1 MRSNQFFSLLIAFIS
16 TGGVLVKREPVLAN
30 DHAFI
35 AAELPEIQPLPLATP
50 ATGDS
55 VLQRLRGRVERRP
68 LHSDSWRMLGKA
80 FADRGDSVAAM
91 ETLRRA
97 LELDPANAAAHF
109 NLGQVLLSQKKT
121 DVATMHFET
130 CVAIAPDSEYAN
142 EIFAQH
148 LLPPRSRESTPGIPN
163 DDFDSHLPI
172 AQDPFS
178 FATLRNSA
186 ADSGSLALPKVQT
199 AGYEI
204 QSFDGADDLD
214 RRFDQLEADA
224 NPMPKR
230 LRLFCELGVL
240 YNSNVSLTPISRE
253 LLNVDAKSF
262 QAIFNPEIEW
272 IALRNDQWR
281 SGPLLRSY
289 STLNESNQQEF
300 NLFSVQ
306 PGWFFERD
314 RTVGDS
320 DWIGRV
326 DYVYATDLLDRNRI
340 GDRHSGTASL
350 IMIRPDLDVV
360 YAYVSAS
367 YTDFVDDG
375 AIAEETSLDGPSV
388 TGGVSR
394 FFQTTFDWLPTY
406 TLGVDLES
414 TDTRGSDFRYRAI
427 TAHGGMTFRLSERWR
442 LIPTAGLGYRD
453 YYAFTG
459 DPSRDELTSRIHLR
473 LQYQMHSTTTVSL
486 VSGYDRFAS
495 DNELFDAQRIQAGL
509 VMTVNY

>member
-1 MRSNQFFSLLIAFIS
+1 MHSNQFFALLIAIVS
-16 TGGVLVKREPVLAN
+16 SGIVLVSRESVLADEN
-30 DHAFI
+30 ALL
-35 AAELPEIQPLPLATP
+35 AAELPETQPPPLATA
-50 ATGDS
+50 ATDDP
-55 VLQRLRGRVERRP
+55 VVQLLRGRVERWP
-68 LHSDSWRMLGKA
+68 LHSDSWRLLGKSL
-80 FADRGDSVAAM
+80 ADRGDATAAIGS
-91 ETLRRA
+91 LSRA

-109 NLGQVLLSQKKT
+109 NLGQVLLSQTKT
-121 DVATMHFET
+121 DAAIMHFET
-130 CVAIAPDSEYAN
+130 CVSIAPDSEYAN
-142 EIFAQH
+142 EIFARQF
-148 LLPPRSRESTPGIPN
+148 LPPRSHESGSI
-163 DDFDSHLPI
+163 
-172 AQDPFS
+172 
-178 FATLRNSA
+178 ATLH
-186 ADSGSLALPKVQT
+186 VQP

-214 RRFDQLEADA
+214 RRLDQLEADSD
-224 NPMPKR
+224 PVPKR

-240 YNSNVSLTPISRE
+240 YNSNISLTPISRE

-262 QAIFNPEIEW
+262 QAIFNPEVEW
-272 IALRNDQWR
+272 IAVRDEQWR

-320 DWIGRV
+320 EWIGRV
-326 DYVYATDLLDRNRI
+326 DYVYATDLLDGNRI

-360 YAYVSAS
+360 YAYVTAS

-375 AIAEETSLDGPSV
+375 AIAEQTSLDGPSIS
-388 TGGVSR
+388 GGVSR
-394 FFQTTFDWLPTY
+394 FFQTTLDWLPTY

-414 TDTRGSDFRYRAI
+414 ADTRGSDFRYRAI
-427 TAHGGMTFRLSERWR
+427 TAHGGMTFRFSERWR
-442 LIPTAGLGYRD
+442 LIPTAGIGYRD

-459 DPSRDELTSRIHLR
+459 DPNRDELTSRIHIR
-473 LQYQMHSTTTVSL
+473 LQYQMHSTTSVSL

-495 DNELFDAQRIQAGL
+495 DNESFDAQRIQAGL